1 MKISALLNEAQTG
14 PALSLDQDL
23 MQRAKLKFPGYDSQQ
38 ALSLYIAD
46 KAARQ
51 QKTDDAQ
58 NNLINKQQ
66 SAIKSI
72 GQELQDY
79 EAQAQ
84 ETDREVERLKQL
96 SGALTTGSAERQ
108 QKAKVSAD
116 ELEKLQKD
124 LDALKSKPGMD
135 PEKYKEIEAQ
145 ISALANSSGAED
157 ADVKKLQNLV
167 NNIQN
172 KANVNYDAVAAQLEK
187 TKQDLAS
194 KEVRFQ
200 KYINTTNDYKRT
212 SSAEIQQLS
221 KKSEEMAKNSAAEIK
236 KYSDIVDAYK
246 QNIDKVNDEI
256 KATTAQTKKDAEEAN
271 KVLNIIKTLYNTAKD
286 KVDANAPGLDTT
298 QVAANDQGA
307 PEPTPQPGQQ
317 LAPLDSDLLNQY
329 KGKNVNIRAE
339 SVQVNEYEKSK
350 PRIYK
355 DWGDPAFNNWMEAHL
370 TILINLFKGHFK
382 DELARKNPT
391 YGDGQISY
399 DIQEEA
405 WFLKKIFDGKDPIL
419 TKPKMDAYLELVRGT
434 LFSQPVEI
442 SHQDDLPLRENLH
455 KTYERMLDNII
466 GLPYI

>member
-66 SAIKSI
+66 NAIRSI

-96 SGALTTGSAERQ
+96 SGTLTTGSAERQ

-124 LDALKSKPGMD
+124 LETLKSKPNLD
-135 PEKYKEIEAQ
+135 PEKYKEIEQQ
-145 ISALANSSGAED
+145 IIALANSKGAED

-172 KANVNYDAVAAQLEK
+172 KASINYDAVAAQLEK
-187 TKQDLAS
+187 TKQDLDR
-194 KEVRFQ
+194 KEERFAQ
-200 KYINTTNDYKRT
+200 YVKDTNDYKRT

-221 KKSEEMAKNSAAEIK
+221 KKS
-236 KYSDIVDAYK
+236 
-246 QNIDKVNDEI
+246 
-256 KATTAQTKKDAEEAN
+256 
-271 KVLNIIKTLYNTAKD
+271 
-286 KVDANAPGLDTT
+286 
-298 QVAANDQGA
+298 
-307 PEPTPQPGQQ
+307 
-317 LAPLDSDLLNQY
+317 
-329 KGKNVNIRAE
+329 
-339 SVQVNEYEKSK
+339 
-350 PRIYK
+350 
-355 DWGDPAFNNWMEAHL
+355 
-370 TILINLFKGHFK
+370 
-382 DELARKNPT
+382 
-391 YGDGQISY
+391 
-399 DIQEEA
+399 
-405 WFLKKIFDGKDPIL
+405 
-419 TKPKMDAYLELVRGT
+419 
-434 LFSQPVEI
+434 
-442 SHQDDLPLRENLH
+442 
-455 KTYERMLDNII
+455 
-466 GLPYI
+466 